1 MSSFILRNVI
11 RTRNQKTYPWAFPH
25 FFYINPA
32 THPPF
37 DFLKLFNFKSD
48 NISIIL
54 SPVIVISIYSQDFP
68 VLTVTYH

>member
-11 RTRNQKTYPWAFPH
+11 MLKTKKTWAFPH

-54 SPVIVISIYSQDFP
+54 SPVFVISIYSQDFP